1 MCGTSSRF
9 RVRFHAGIA
18 RSDMPSSHLV
28 DVLTDMLQRSRA
40 RGAAFSHST
49 IRGPWGLRFDGVPG
63 LAVHAIVDGEM
74 YLWAG
79 GEPERLL
86 GGDIVLVRG
95 GVDHSIATA
104 PGRPCRPLAEYM
116 EATRV
121 GPRRFVSGRDGER
134 SEFFCGA
141 YVFEGDI
148 FEGLLRLLPEVVRM
162 RPAAGSALR
171 ATLDLLAREMLDDEP
186 GQQTLLDRLL
196 DVALVQVLREH
207 FAAQGTA
214 APAWFVASRDPEL
227 GPVLRAVHE
236 DPARRWTVEELAAE
250 ASLSRAAFARR
261 FTALMGVAPLAYLTG
276 WRMALARER
285 LRDGDAGLAAVASEL
300 GYASEF
306 SFAAAFKRH
315 HGVAPGRWRAAALAL
330 PRRPQP
336 AAASSQPRGS

>member
-1 MCGTSSRF
+1 MR
-9 RVRFHAGIA
+9 
-18 RSDMPSSHLV
+18 SSHVV
-28 DVLTDMLQRSRA
+28 DVLTDMLQRSHA
-40 RGAAFSHST
+40 HGAAFSHST
-49 IRGPWGLRFDGVPG
+49 IRGRFGLAMDAVPG
-63 LAVHAIVDGEM
+63 LAVHAIVEGEL
-74 YLWAG
+74 YLWTDGA
-79 GEPERLL
+79 PERLL

-95 GVDHSIATA
+95 GVDHHIGTEH
-104 PGRPCRPLAEYM
+104 GRPCQPLLEYM
-116 EATRV
+116 DETRV
-121 GPRRFVSGRDGER
+121 GPRRFVRGEAGER

-148 FEGLLRLLPEVVRM
+148 CTRLLDLLPEIVRL

-207 FAAQGTA
+207 FAAQGA
-214 APAWFVASRDPEL
+214 EAPAWFRASRDPEL

-236 DPARRWTVEELAAE
+236 DPARRWTVEELADQ

-261 FTALMGVAPLAYLTG
+261 FTAQMGVAPLAYLNG

-285 LRDGDAGLAAVASEL
+285 LRDSDVRIAAVANAL

-315 HGVAPGRWRAAALAL
+315 HGVAPGRWRTAAA
-330 PRRPQP
+330 RP
-336 AAASSQPRGS
+336 

>member
-1 MCGTSSRF
+1 MSSSR
-9 RVRFHAGIA
+9 
-18 RSDMPSSHLV
+18 SV

-49 IRGPWGLRFDGVPG
+49 IRGAWGLRFDGVPG

-74 YLWAG
+74 YLWTD
-79 GEPERLL
+79 GEPERLIA
-86 GGDIVLVRG
+86 GDIVLVRG
-95 GVDHSIATA
+95 GLDHAMATDPSQA
-104 PGRPCRPLAEYM
+104 CRPLVEYM
-116 EATRV
+116 ASARV
-121 GPRRFVSGRDGER
+121 APRRFVEGAEGER

-148 FEGLLRLLPEVVRM
+148 HEGLLRMLPEIVRL

-171 ATLDLLAREMLDDEP
+171 ATLDLLAREMLADEP
-186 GQQTLLDRLL
+186 GQETLLDRLL

-207 FAAQGTA
+207 FAALGDD

-250 ASLSRAAFARR
+250 AALSRAAFARR
-261 FTALMGVAPLAYLTG
+261 FTAQMGVAPLAYLTG
-276 WRMALARER
+276 WRMTLARER
-285 LRDGDAGLAAVASEL
+285 LRDGDEGIAAVAAAL

-315 HGVAPGRWRAAALAL
+315 HGVAPGRWRAAARDAV
-330 PRRPQP
+330 
-336 AAASSQPRGS
+336 AA

>member
-1 MCGTSSRF
+1 MRSSY
-9 RVRFHAGIA
+9 I
-18 RSDMPSSHLV
+18 V

-49 IRGPWGLRFDGVPG
+49 IRGPFGLEFDGVPG
-63 LAVHAIVDGEM
+63 LAVHAIVEGELFLWTDG
-74 YLWAG
+74 A
-79 GEPERLL
+79 PERLI

-95 GVDHSIATA
+95 SVDHRLATEH
-104 PGRPCRPLAEYM
+104 GRRCRPLSEYM
-116 EATRV
+116 DAARV
-121 GPRRFVSGRDGER
+121 SPRRFVTGEGGER
-134 SEFFCGA
+134 SVFFCGA

-148 FEGLLRLLPEVVRM
+148 CARLLDLLPETVRL

-207 FAAQGTA
+207 FAAQGSE
-214 APAWFVASRDPEL
+214 APAWFKASRDPEL

-236 DPARRWTVEELAAE
+236 DPARRWTVEELAGR

-261 FTALMGVAPLAYLTG
+261 FTAQMGVAPLAYLTG

-285 LRDGDAGLAAVASEL
+285 LRDGDGGIAAVANEL

-315 HGVAPGRWRAAALAL
+315 HGVAPGRWRAAAHT
-330 PRRPQP
+330 RV
-336 AAASSQPRGS
+336 AS